1 MSDLPVDVSALID
14 RIAVPDAVPP
24 VGDLPD
30 DITGELAALQAW
42 WQSVSTDAPLS
53 WALVHPSNEP
63 SPTTLDAFRAG
74 VDAADRA
81 IDSGVTLLVPRI
93 DARDDVI
100 ARTIIAMLSRKEASS
115 VLPQPA
121 GLPDRQWMD
130 ECAAIRDRV
139 AATSEH
145 RGSPLELLEAL
156 NAQAIAG
163 VAGVLLAAAAR
174 RTPCL
179 IDATDELAAAL
190 IADRLSHRAK
200 GWWRAGSDSPD
211 AGRTAAIERVGLP
224 VGLPLQLTDDAGR
237 GAQATIALLSL
248 LA

>member
-1 MSDLPVDVSALID
+1 MTDLPVDVSAIVD
-14 RIAVPDAVPP
+14 RIAMPEAASPSPAVP
-24 VGDLPD
+24 GDV
-30 DITGELAALQAW
+30 TGELATLLGW
-42 WQSVSTDAPLS
+42 WQSVSTGAPLA
-53 WALVHPSNEP
+53 WAPVPSIIDP
-63 SPTTLDAFRAG
+63 QATTHDAFLAG
-74 VDAADRA
+74 VSAADRA

-100 ARTIIAMLSRKEASS
+100 ARTIIALLSRKEASAI
-115 VLPQPA
+115 LPQPA
-121 GLPDRQWMD
+121 GMPDRQWMD

-163 VAGVLLAAAAR
+163 TVGVLLAAAAR

-190 IADRLSHRAK
+190 IADRLCHRAK
-200 GWWRAGSDSPD
+200 GWWRPGSDSPD
-211 AGRTAAIERVGLP
+211 PGRTAATERVGLP
-224 VGLPLQLTDDAGR
+224 NGLPLQLTDDAGL

>member
-24 VGDLPD
+24 VSDLPD
-30 DITGELAALQAW
+30 DITGELATLQAW

-53 WALVHPSNEP
+53 WAIVHSPIEP
-63 SPTTLDAFRAG
+63 SSSALDAFRAG

-100 ARTIIAMLSRKEASS
+100 ARTIIALLSRKEASS
-115 VLPQPA
+115 VLPQPV
-121 GLPDRQWMD
+121 GMPDRQWMD
-130 ECAAIRDRV
+130 ACAAIRDRV

-145 RGSPLELLEAL
+145 RGSPLELVEAL
-156 NAQAIAG
+156 NALAIAG

-190 IADRLSHRAK
+190 IADRLGHRAK

-211 AGRTAAIERVGLP
+211 PGRTAAIERVGLP
-224 VGLPLQLTDDAGR
+224 AGLPLHLTDDAGR